1 MIALLQRVS
10 AAQVEI
16 DQRCVAKIEQ
26 GILALVAVQ
35 AHDTPV
41 EIERCCERILNYRI
55 FEDEKGKMNKSLHDM
70 QAGLLLVPQFTLLAN
85 TNKGNRPSFSH
96 NVCAETGQQYFQNL
110 IDYAQKHHPYV
121 QQGHFGADMQ
131 VSLTNDG
138 PATFWL
144 EV

>member
-16 DQRCVAKIEQ
+16 DQLCVAKIEQ

-96 NVCAETGQQYFQNL
+96 NVCAETGQQYFQHL

>member
-55 FEDEKGKMNKSLHDM
+55 FEDEKGKMNMSLHDM

-96 NVCAETGQQYFQNL
+96 NVCAETGQQYFQHL

>member
-1 MIALLQRVS
+1 
-10 AAQVEI
+10 
-16 DQRCVAKIEQ
+16 
-26 GILALVAVQ
+26 VAVQ
-35 AHDTPV
+35 AEDSQTQ
-41 EIERCCERILNYRI
+41 IERCCERILNYRI
-55 FEDEKGKMNKSLHDM
+55 FVDQEGKMNKSLRDIET
-70 QAGLLLVPQFTLLAN
+70 GLLIVPQFTLLAD

-96 NVCAETGQQYFQNL
+96 NVLVEFGQQRFEQL
-110 IDYAQKHHPYV
+110 IEYAQNHYHFV

>member
-96 NVCAETGQQYFQNL
+96 NVCAETGQQCFQHL